1 MVHVAVTCRA
11 ALALGSLP
19 APASSL
25 PHTGGLAIPTTET
38 SNFACRLCR
47 DSLLS
52 RVRTVRAE
60 SPGPLTKPV
69 TFRAQSPAVAGLTEN
84 LAVVLVA
91 ESAVQPL
98 VTDTCMSE
106 WMMVVLREG

>member
-1 MVHVAVTCRA
+1 M
-11 ALALGSLP
+11 
-19 APASSL
+19 ASPFL
-25 PHTGGLAIPTTET
+25 QLT